1 MATAE
6 ATLPRTVPIVLGLE
20 PGGRS
25 GRGDKGGRNG
35 STPGIS
41 GQGDRDVRHLGSPF
55 GQEGAIEIKKDSSD
69 CRLSPLPAPGGQL
82 ALPPVRGLNNLGNTC
97 YLNCVLQS
105 VMATPGVREHFL
117 VMPLADEAAAE
128 GELTATLRKFV
139 LELHAHGRPEQ
150 PIRPTEML
158 QAVANLDARYARGDE
173 QDSHELLH
181 QLLEGIRLEE
191 VTRLLANGAAAETE
205 PTTLIDDIYA
215 GEIRSSVVCL
225 GCGGVSCSTDLITD
239 LSLSIPHSRPGVFEA
254 PLEPPTLA
262 ARAATVAREGED
274 GVAAADG
281 GAAAR
286 KMHEMRE
293 RVLAK
298 LPRELKVPP
307 AHHEH
312 LELAACLQSFCTL
325 ETLEGENAYSC
336 NKCTDTARA
345 EAANAGLSTPPLTG
359 QPALKWLQVARTPRA
374 LTLHLKRFR
383 SAGSKMLKVDAVVRF
398 PLVLDL
404 SPYTCADTPVA
415 HLEDLEDHSGAPSA
429 EVQMPKPL
437 PPLWDGWREERDAS
451 GVPYYYNEKSDTTG
465 QDENPKHIK
474 VQMKLYGVVQHEGSF
489 EKGHC
494 APRPLPP

>member
-55 GQEGAIEIKKDSSD
+55 GEEGAIEIKKDSSD

-117 VMPLADEAAAE
+117 FAPPAGEAAAE
-128 GELTATLRKFV
+128 GELTATLRRFV
-139 LELHAHGRPEQ
+139 LELHAHGRPER

-158 QAVANLDARYARGDE
+158 QAVANLDARYARRGAE
-173 QDSHELLH
+173 QDSHEVLR
-181 QLLEGIRLEE
+181 QLLEGIRSEE
-191 VTRLLANGAAAETE
+191 VARLRADGAAAKPE

-225 GCGGVSCSTDLITD
+225 GCGGVSCSTEPITD
-239 LSLSIPHSRPGVFEA
+239 LSLPIPHSRRGALEA
-254 PLEPPTLA
+254 PPEPPTLA
-262 ARAATVAREGED
+262 APAATAAHEGED
-274 GVAAADG
+274 GAAAADG
-281 GAAAR
+281 GAAAH

-298 LPRELKVPP
+298 LPHELKVPP
-307 AHHEH
+307 AQ
-312 LELAACLQSFCTL
+312 LGLAACLQSLCTL

-336 NKCTDTARA
+336 DKCTAAARA
-345 EAANAGLSTPPLTG
+345 QAAVAGLPPPPPTG

-383 SAGSKMLKVDAVVRF
+383 WVGSKVHKVDAFVRF
-398 PLVLDL
+398 PLQLDL
-404 SPYTCADTPVA
+404 SPYACADTPVA
-415 HLEDLEDHSGAPSA
+415 HFTDLENHSSAPSA
-429 EVQMPKPL
+429 EAAAQQ
-437 PPLWDGWREERDAS
+437 
-451 GVPYYYNEKSDTTG
+451 VPEVPM
-465 QDENPKHIK
+465 E
-474 VQMKLYGVVQHEGSF
+474 LYGVVQHEGSF
-489 EKGHC
+489 EGGHC
-494 APRPLPP
+494 APRP